1 VGMLERRIAP
11 QHAHDKRGHGTDQ
24 TVNCELTTVNSPMP
38 ATFRQSDLEA
48 YLDEA
53 LPAEEMAIIERSLR
67 EDRTLL
73 RQLASVHSRRN
84 AGVHSLG
91 EIWRRHRLSC
101 PTREQLGGLFL
112 QTLPEDMADYV
123 AFHLEVVGCRYCQ
136 ANLRDLQAQVAE
148 DQKAVQTRRRKY
160 FESSAGYLRQGK

>member
-1 VGMLERRIAP
+1 M
-11 QHAHDKRGHGTDQ
+11 
-24 TVNCELTTVNSPMP
+24 S

-53 LPAEEMAIIERSLR
+53 LPSEEMAIIERAMR

-73 RQLASVHSRRN
+73 RQLTTVHSRRN

-112 QTLPEDMADYV
+112 QTLPEELTDYIT
-123 AFHLEVVGCRYCQ
+123 FHLETVGCRYCQ
-136 ANLRDLQAQVAE
+136 ANLRDLQLQLAE
-148 DQKAVQTRRRKY
+148 DQQVIQTRRRRY
-160 FESSAGYLRQGK
+160 FESSAGYLRPAK

>member
-1 VGMLERRIAP
+1 M
-11 QHAHDKRGHGTDQ
+11 KYN
-24 TVNCELTTVNSPMP
+24 NCELTTVDSLMP
-38 ATFRQSDLEA
+38 ATFRQTDLEA

-53 LPAEEMAIIERSLR
+53 LPAEEMAVIERALR

-73 RQLASVHSRRN
+73 RQLTSVHSRRN

-112 QTLPEDMADYV
+112 QTLPEETADYV
-123 AFHLEVVGCRYCQ
+123 SFHLEVVGCRFCQ
-136 ANLRDLQAQVAE
+136 ANLHDLQAQLAE
-148 DQKAVQTRRRKY
+148 DTQVVQTRRRKY
-160 FESSAGYLRQGK
+160 FQSSAGYLSREK

>member
-1 VGMLERRIAP
+1 MSAV
-11 QHAHDKRGHGTDQ
+11 
-24 TVNCELTTVNSPMP
+24 
-38 ATFRQSDLEA
+38 FRQSDLEA

-53 LPAEEMAIIERSLR
+53 LPAEEMAIIERAFR

-73 RQLASVHSRRN
+73 RQLTSVHSRRN

-112 QTLPEDMADYV
+112 QTLPEETADYV

-148 DQKAVQTRRRKY
+148 DQKVVATRRRKY
-160 FESSAGYLRQGK
+160 FQSSAGYLRKAK

>member
-1 VGMLERRIAP
+1 MLRHNLLYP
-11 QHAHDKRGHGTDQ
+11 
-24 TVNCELTTVNSPMP
+24 LSMS

-53 LPAEEMAIIERSLR
+53 LPSEEMAIIERAMR

-73 RQLASVHSRRN
+73 RQLTTVHSRRN

-112 QTLPEDMADYV
+112 QTLPEDLTDYIT
-123 AFHLEVVGCRYCQ
+123 FHLGTVGCRYCQ
-136 ANLRDLQAQVAE
+136 ANLRDLQLQLAE
-148 DQKAVQTRRRKY
+148 DQQVIQTRRRRY
-160 FESSAGYLRQGK
+160 FESSAGYLRPAK